1 MRKESIDK
9 TCRKKSILF
18 IPYAEDLHMKA
29 GVNFGEN
36 VNSQEMYLK
45 NCSVALLSAKLNN
58 PNVDVALVTNI
69 ELPQKYKD
77 LFDRNNILVF
87 VESFDKF
94 VFPDEYRWGL
104 AFYKLCA
111 LYKISRK
118 YEYDNFAY
126 LDSDVYVQ
134 GDISPIWK
142 ECEQHIMMYD
152 INHGLQTRDYLEIV
166 SEFDS
171 FLHVN
176 RLLTHYG
183 GEFFAAQKEKAV
195 SFSEECLKV
204 FNQMIE
210 DNFITKKGDEFIISI
225 VANKFRGELKNA
237 GAYIYRYW
245 TGEFFLA
252 STNFK
257 FNPVPIMHLPAE
269 KTTGIIKIYKKY
281 ISYGKLPK
289 KEWVWRICHLK
300 NPSIRVRLKSKFK
313 TIIKTMLLK
322 GKIKRNKNV

>member
-1 MRKESIDK
+1 MKNKSIDK
-9 TCRKKSILF
+9 AGCKRSILF
-18 IPYAEDLHMKA
+18 IPYAEDPHMKS
-29 GVNFGEN
+29 GVNFCGV
-36 VNSQEMYLK
+36 VNRQEMYLK

-77 LFDRNNILVF
+77 LFERNNILVF
-87 VESFDKF
+87 VESFDEF
-94 VFPDEYRWGL
+94 VFPDDYRWGL

-118 YEYDNFAY
+118 YEYENFAY

-142 ECEQHIMMYD
+142 ECEHHIMMYD
-152 INHGLQTRDYLEIV
+152 INHGLQTPDYLEIV
-166 SEFDS
+166 SEFGS
-171 FLHVN
+171 FLHGN
-176 RLLTHYG
+176 KLITHYG
-183 GEFFAAQKEKAV
+183 GEFFAAKKEKAV

-210 DNFITKKGDEFIISI
+210 KNFVTKKGDEFIISI
-225 VANKFRGELKNA
+225 VADKFKDELKNA

-245 TGEFFLA
+245 TGAFFLV

-257 FNPVPIMHLPAE
+257 FNPVPIMHLPSA
-269 KTTGIIKIYKKY
+269 KTTGIIKIYKRY
-281 ISYGKLPK
+281 IRYGKLPK

-300 NPSIRVRLKSKFK
+300 KPSIKVRLKSKIKAILKKVIRGK
-313 TIIKTMLLK
+313 T
-322 GKIKRNKNV
+322 KRNKYV